1 MGPREVEAG
10 TGLAWTRAAAVH
22 RRVPAEAKEMWVM
35 EQFEFLTL
43 LDDDA
48 EPQQSRPSVLGGPEA
63 ALGLDSVSNL
73 DELTG
78 VFDDFAISS
87 W

>member
-1 MGPREVEAG
+1 
-10 TGLAWTRAAAVH
+10 
-22 RRVPAEAKEMWVM
+22 MWVM

-48 EPQQSRPSVLGGPEA
+48 EPQQPRPSLRQVSRVLHFVQDRMPPQVARAVGSVLGGPEA

-78 VFDDFAISS
+78 VFDDLAISS

>member
-1 MGPREVEAG
+1 
-10 TGLAWTRAAAVH
+10 
-22 RRVPAEAKEMWVM
+22 M

-48 EPQQSRPSVLGGPEA
+48 EPQQPRPSVLGGPEA

-78 VFDDFAISS
+78 VFDDLAISS

>member
-1 MGPREVEAG
+1 
-10 TGLAWTRAAAVH
+10 
-22 RRVPAEAKEMWVM
+22 M

>member
-1 MGPREVEAG
+1 
-10 TGLAWTRAAAVH
+10 
-22 RRVPAEAKEMWVM
+22 MWVM

-48 EPQQSRPSVLGGPEA
+48 EPQQPRPSVLGGPEA

-78 VFDDFAISS
+78 VFDDLAISS

>member
-1 MGPREVEAG
+1 
-10 TGLAWTRAAAVH
+10 
-22 RRVPAEAKEMWVM
+22 M
-35 EQFEFLTL
+35 EHFEFLTL

-48 EPQQSRPSVLGGPEA
+48 EPQSRPSPRQVSRVLQLVQDRMSPQVARAVGSVLGGPEA

-78 VFDDFAISS
+78 VFDACAISS